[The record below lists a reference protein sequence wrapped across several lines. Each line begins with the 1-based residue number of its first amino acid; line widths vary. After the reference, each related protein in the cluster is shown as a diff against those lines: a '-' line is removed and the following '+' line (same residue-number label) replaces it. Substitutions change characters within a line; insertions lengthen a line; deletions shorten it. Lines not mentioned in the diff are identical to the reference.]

1 MQFHELLV
9 QEFFRRLSVLVQSVA
24 LDSAAFVIY
33 EVDMNSR
40 SVQKWY
46 MHGRTDVTFT
56 RRRRVAVAL
65 CGENST

>member
-46 MHGRTDVTFT
+46 MHGRADVTFT